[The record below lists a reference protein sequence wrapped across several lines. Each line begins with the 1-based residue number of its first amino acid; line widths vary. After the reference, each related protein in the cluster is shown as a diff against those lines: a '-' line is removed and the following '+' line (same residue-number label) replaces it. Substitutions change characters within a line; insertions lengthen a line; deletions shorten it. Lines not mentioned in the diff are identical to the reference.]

1 MGSDVLACIFPV
13 LKGRISRYPLDHLLE
28 LGRPEVTERYIGQIL
43 RQGRRGLLGMALLE
57 ARLFYIILVVGAFL
71 SIDLDGSRSRSVLT
85 GWHLVLSWLVL
96 TLPPGQ
102 CLFLSF
108 VLSKLEM
115 VVSHRRSLKTR
126 PYKLYHVVG
135 TNHALLVDY
144 LR

>member
-1 MGSDVLACIFPV
+1 MV
-13 LKGRISRYPLDHLLE
+13 
-28 LGRPEVTERYIGQIL
+28 
-43 RQGRRGLLGMALLE
+43 LLE
-57 ARLFYIILVVGAFL
+57 ARLLYIILIVGALL
-71 SIDLDGSRSRSVLT
+71 SLDLYGSRSRSILL
-85 GWHLVLSWLVL
+85 GWHIFLSWLVL

-108 VLSKLEM
+108 MLIKSEK
-115 VVSHRRSLKTR
+115 VVSRRRSLKTR

>member
-1 MGSDVLACIFPV
+1 MT
-13 LKGRISRYPLDHLLE
+13 LL
-28 LGRPEVTERYIGQIL
+28 V
-43 RQGRRGLLGMALLE
+43 
-57 ARLFYIILVVGAFL
+57 ARLLYIILVVGAL
-71 SIDLDGSRSRSVLT
+71 LGLDLGGSRSLAILL

-96 TLPPGQ
+96 TIHPEQ

-108 VLSKLEM
+108 MLSILEM